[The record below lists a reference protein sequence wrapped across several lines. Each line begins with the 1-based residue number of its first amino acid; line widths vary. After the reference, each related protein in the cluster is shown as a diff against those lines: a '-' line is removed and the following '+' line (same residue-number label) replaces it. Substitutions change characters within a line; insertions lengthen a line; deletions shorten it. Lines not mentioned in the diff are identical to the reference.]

1 MGSQQT
7 SAARRRSH
15 AVMIAVAG
23 LVGALT
29 SIGCS
34 ASEAEDPSK
43 LAFTVEVNVTSDPG
57 VATPGADLVVS
68 GQKLATT
75 GADGRAR
82 VAFRGV
88 EGDAVEI
95 AVKCPTGF
103 QSPSDSISVSLRHLS
118 AGSRAPSFVARC
130 APLTRTVVVG
140 IRTENGAGLP
150 VTYLGTEVGRT
161 DAWGAAHVVLSVK
174 ANEQVA
180 LVLDTK
186 SGGDK
191 APKLHPDSPTLTF
204 VAKDKDDFVT
214 LEQKFEIERTVVHVR
229 PHAPRGGPTRI

>member
-1 MGSQQT
+1 MNPRESIGT
-7 SAARRRSH
+7 VIVAFALASAAC
-15 AVMIAVAG
+15 
-23 LVGALT
+23 GAP
-29 SIGCS
+29 
-34 ASEAEDPSK
+34 EAEDPTK
-43 LAFTVEVNVTSDPG
+43 LAFAVDVNVTSDPG
-57 VATPGADLVVS
+57 VGTPGAELVAA

-75 GADGRAR
+75 GADGHAHISL
-82 VAFRGV
+82 RGA

-95 AVKCPTGF
+95 AVKCPSGF
-103 QSPSDSISVSLRHLS
+103 QSPSDPIGVSLRRLS

-140 IRTENGAGLP
+140 IRAENGPNVP
-150 VTYLGTEVGRT
+150 VTYLGKEIGRT

-174 ANEQVA
+174 ANEQIA

-191 APKLHPDSPTLTF
+191 APKLHPESPSLTF

-214 LEQKFEIERTVVHVR
+214 LEQKFEIEKAAPAR
-229 PHAPRGGPTRI
+229 PRAAPRGGPTRI